1 MSRTTGWLVA
11 GAIVIGASG
20 LAVFLVSQRP
30 EPERRP
36 PPSQIPFAITAPA
49 QAGEGAIPVFGA
61 GTVRPRAEVD
71 VAAEVSGKVVWVD
84 QAFESGG
91 RVREG
96 QVLFRI
102 DDVDYRSA
110 VEKARANVALQRVEV
125 LKAREEAQVARKQYE
140 QFKERQAESG
150 AASAASP
157 LALWQPQLEAAEAAL
172 ARDAATLA
180 ETELNLAR
188 TAVKAPFSGVVRTE
202 SVDVGQFVAAGR
214 GVARLY
220 ASDAVEVVV
229 PLPDR
234 DAALIPGLW
243 DLRAGDGNREVAV
256 HVSADYGGRRYVWDG
271 YVDRVE
277 GVLDE
282 QTRTLDVIVRV
293 PEPYGSGVPEA
304 GGSEDGDAAP
314 EAGGP
319 PLLVGKFVDVE
330 LDGVAPDAWF
340 RIRRPALRPG
350 NEVWAVRDGKVT
362 IVQVTVLQRAEDEV
376 YLTGALQPGD
386 AAIVGGLQIATEGM
400 AVRGAGAGTP

>member
-1 MSRTTGWLVA
+1 MSRATGFLVA
-11 GAIVIGASG
+11 GAILVGATG
-20 LAVFLVSQRP
+20 LAVFMVSQRP
-30 EPERRP
+30 EPERVP
-36 PPSQIPFAITAPA
+36 PPSQVPFAITAPA

-61 GTVRPRAEVD
+61 GTVRPRAEID
-71 VAAEVSGKVVWVD
+71 IAAEVSGKVVWID
-84 QAFESGG
+84 PAFQSGG
-91 RVREG
+91 RVHEG

-102 DDVDYRSA
+102 DDVDYRSE

-150 AASAASP
+150 EASEASP

-172 ARDAATLA
+172 ARDAAVLA
-180 ETELNLAR
+180 ETALNLGR

-229 PLPDR
+229 PLSDR
-234 DAALIPGLW
+234 EAALVPGLW
-243 DLRAGDGNREVAV
+243 DLRAGDGNRDVAA
-256 HVSADYGGRRYVWDG
+256 HVVADYGGKRYRWHG

-277 GVLDE
+277 GALDE

-293 PEPYGSGVPEA
+293 PEPYRSGA
-304 GGSEDGDAAP
+304 GEGDDREGGDADP
-314 EAGGP
+314 GAGGP

-330 LDGVAPDAWF
+330 LEGITPDAYF

-350 NEVWAVRDGKVT
+350 NQVWVVRDEKVT
-362 IVQVTVLQRAEDEV
+362 IVPVAVLQRADDEV
-376 YLTGALQPGD
+376 YVTGTLEAGD
-386 AAIVGGLQIATEGM
+386 AAIVGGLQVATEGM
-400 AVRGAGAGTP
+400 AVRSGAAGTS

>member
-1 MSRTTGWLVA
+1 MSRTTSWLVA
-11 GAIVIGASG
+11 GAILIGASG

-49 QAGEGAIPVFGA
+49 QAGEGAIPVFGS

-150 AASAASP
+150 AASEASP

-229 PLPDR
+229 PLPDS

-256 HVSADYGGRRYVWDG
+256 QVLADYGGGRYVWNG

-304 GGSEDGDAAP
+304 GGREDGDEDP
-314 EAGGP
+314 GAGEP

-330 LDGVAPDAWF
+330 LEGVAPDAWVTV
-340 RIRRPALRPG
+340 RRPALRPG

-362 IVQVTVLQRAEDEV
+362 IVPVTVLQRADDEV
-376 YLTGALQPGD
+376 YVTGALQPGD
-386 AAIVGGLQIATEGM
+386 AVIVGGLQIATEGM
-400 AVRGAGAGTP
+400 AVRSGAAGTP

>member
-30 EPERRP
+30 EPERRS
-36 PPSQIPFAITAPA
+36 PPSRIPFAITAPA

-125 LKAREEAQVARKQYE
+125 LKATEEAQVARKQYE
-140 QFKERQAESG
+140 QFKERQAASG
-150 AASAASP
+150 AASEASP

-229 PLPDR
+229 PLSDS

-256 HVSADYGGRRYVWDG
+256 HVLADYGGRRYDWDG

-293 PEPYGSGVPEA
+293 PEPYGS
-304 GGSEDGDAAP
+304 DAP

-350 NEVWAVRDGKVT
+350 NEVWVVRDDKVT
-362 IVQVTVLQRAEDEV
+362 IVPVTVLQRAEDEV

-400 AVRGAGAGTP
+400 AVRGAATGTP

>member
-1 MSRTTGWLVA
+1 MSRATGFLVA
-11 GAIVIGASG
+11 AAILVGATG
-20 LAVFLVSQRP
+20 LAVFMVSQRP
-30 EPERRP
+30 EPERVP
-36 PPSQIPFAITAPA
+36 PPSQVPFAITAPA

-61 GTVRPRAEVD
+61 GTVRPRAEID
-71 VAAEVSGKVVWVD
+71 IAAEVSGKVVWVD
-84 QAFESGG
+84 PAFQSGG

-102 DDVDYRSA
+102 DDVDYRSE

-150 AASAASP
+150 EASEASP

-172 ARDAATLA
+172 ARDGATLA

-188 TAVKAPFSGVVRTE
+188 TAIKAPFSGVVRTE

-229 PLPDR
+229 PLSDR
-234 DAALIPGLW
+234 EAALVPGLW
-243 DLRAGDGNREVAV
+243 DLRAGDRNRDVGV
-256 HVSADYGGRRYVWDG
+256 HVVADYGGQRYRWDG

-277 GVLDE
+277 GALDE

-304 GGSEDGDAAP
+304 GGREDGDEDP
-314 EAGGP
+314 GAGGP

-330 LDGVAPDAWF
+330 LEGIAPDAWF
-340 RIRRPALRPG
+340 RIRRPALRTG
-350 NEVWAVRDGKVT
+350 NEVWVVHTEKVT
-362 IVQVTVLQRAEDEV
+362 IVPVTVLQRKDDEV
-376 YLTGALQPGD
+376 YVTGALEAGD
-386 AAIVGGLQIATEGM
+386 AAIVGGLQVATEGM
-400 AVRGAGAGTP
+400 AVRSGAAGTP